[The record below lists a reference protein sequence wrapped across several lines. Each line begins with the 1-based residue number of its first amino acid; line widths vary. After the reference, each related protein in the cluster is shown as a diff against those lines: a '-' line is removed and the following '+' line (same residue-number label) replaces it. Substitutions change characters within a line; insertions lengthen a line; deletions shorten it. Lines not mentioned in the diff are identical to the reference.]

1 MNIRISKAELP
12 SLRSLYMGSNKANKT
27 TIRQRKKQLIVKVQ
41 TYLTNYLY
49 SLGHSNPLQNSCL
62 KNPIDREARSAIVH
76 GLQRAGHDWNDLA
89 QHSLILEERHFDLK
103 QISIILLLSANS
115 RTSVRYAIKM
125 WESRDTQAK

>member
-1 MNIRISKAELP
+1 MNIRISKAELL

-49 SLGHSNPLQNSCL
+49 SLGHSNPLQYSCL
-62 KNPIDREARSAIVH
+62 KNPIDREARSATAH
-76 GLQRAGHDWNDLA
+76 GVTKSWTRLKRLA

-103 QISIILLLSANS
+103 QISVILLLSANT
-115 RTSVRYAIKM
+115 RTSMRYAIKM